1 MVAGISSLPALADE
15 DDGGGV
21 AGKSDV
27 VHCFFSCS
35 TVDDEDDGGTCLAA
49 VVRLEPSAPKECTL
63 RGECDI
69 NSEKDSASA
78 ACLPMVALDRY
89 MQCNEQAEDTQP
101 RKKCRTN
108 FERVTSFPSLLMK

>member
-1 MVAGISSLPALADE
+1 MAGISSLPALADE

-35 TVDDEDDGGTCLAA
+35 TVDEDGGGTHL
-49 VVRLEPSAPKECTL
+49 VRPEPTGPKEYAL

-69 NSEKDSASA
+69 NRETDSASA
-78 ACLPMVALDRY
+78 ACLPMVVRNGPVQFY
-89 MQCNEQAEDTQP
+89 EQKL
-101 RKKCRTN
+101 R
-108 FERVTSFPSLLMK
+108 

>member
-1 MVAGISSLPALADE
+1 MVAGISSLLALADE

-35 TVDDEDDGGTCLAA
+35 TVDDEDDGGTCLAV
-49 VVRLEPSAPKECTL
+49 VVRLEPSGPKECTL

-78 ACLPMVALDRY
+78 ACLPIVALRWY
-89 MQCNEQAEDTQP
+89 MYAACCNEQACVSKNSNE
-101 RKKCRTN
+101 
-108 FERVTSFPSLLMK
+108 LLEHFGEGDELS